1 MNTSA
6 SLTPLRRARTTRAGD
21 LLPRILA
28 ASLGGYALCWSLIS
42 LLCAWLPL
50 SKASL
55 WFFTGQLVPLP
66 FVGVLLWAFAAAR
79 AWQALAYPLTLAA
92 ILQTLA
98 VLR

>member
-1 MNTSA
+1 MNTPA
-6 SLTPLRRARTTRAGD
+6 SLPPRRRPRTTWAVD

-50 SKASL
+50 SKPSL

-66 FVGVLLWAFAAAR
+66 FVGVLLWAFAASR
-79 AWQALAYPLTLAA
+79 AWQALAYPLALAA
-92 ILQTLA
+92 TLQTLA